1 MKISVFTLLCGLIL
15 CTSCLTSDDEPPLVE
30 YRLTAEQLTWQPYRT
45 GDVLRFGND
54 QNERIRTYEITE
66 IVDVMEKAS
75 TGSVYIALPVRRQTA
90 VLVQRVAVQMQ
101 RTDSV
106 TSRIPLLNLELS
118 YNPDRR
124 APSLIFSELSWE
136 GFYNASLPIDSVNA
150 GKPIDQRFYQGVS
163 LLPTLTL
170 GPTTYQQVL
179 AAENSYP
186 QFTLPGVRP
195 VSRLY
200 YARQRG
206 VVGFVEGGTLWYK
219 LP

>member
-1 MKISVFTLLCGLIL
+1 MKSSTLTSLCALMF
-15 CTSCLTSDDEPPLVE
+15 CTSCLTSEEPPLVE
-30 YRLTAEQLTWQPYRT
+30 YRFTAEQLAWQPYRT

-54 QNERIRTYEITE
+54 HNNRIRTYKIPE
-66 IVDVMEKAS
+66 IVDVMEEMS
-75 TGSVYIALPVRRQTA
+75 TGSVYIPLPVRRQTA
-90 VLVQRVAVQMQ
+90 VLVQRIAVRMQ

-106 TSRIPLLNLELS
+106 TSRIPLLNLQLS
-118 YNPDRR
+118 YNPDRK

-136 GFYNASLPIDSVNA
+136 GFYKATLPIDSVNG
-150 GKPIDQRFYQGVS
+150 GKPINQRYYQGVS
-163 LLPTLTL
+163 LLPTLTV

-179 AAENSYP
+179 VAENSYP
-186 QFTLPGVRP
+186 QLTLPGVRL